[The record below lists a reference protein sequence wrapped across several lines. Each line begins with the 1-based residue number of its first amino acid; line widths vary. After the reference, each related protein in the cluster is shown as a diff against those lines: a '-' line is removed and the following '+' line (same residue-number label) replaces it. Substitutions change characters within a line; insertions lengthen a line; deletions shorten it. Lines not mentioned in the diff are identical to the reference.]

1 MLGCLPD
8 IFVRNTG
15 GKVQGTKD
23 MEKAINDIN
32 DNVTAIMKALKKASP
47 PLHHPHQAKTIAS
60 LLFGPSHALPR
71 VPFLSKHGAMPAKP
85 PLPKQEEW
93 SQEYNDKFLL
103 LNIIFDEGKVRDA
116 ITSRRG
122 TVLIVLNNPH
132 HLKKLKDEFT
142 AGARRWF
149 PAKLMKKNQDGHWEV
164 KYDAP
169 DGQGKVETLGVSS
182 LKKKGGAT
190 ITDASSL
197 KLWQPVSAKKSETLR
212 TNEGLLPMMEV
223 NFGLKKVRM
232 PPERPIL
239 LAPSHQC
246 GRKSGEGSSA

>member
-1 MLGCLPD
+1 M
-8 IFVRNTG
+8 
-15 GKVQGTKD
+15 QGTKD
-23 MEKAINDIN
+23 MEKAIN

-116 ITSRRG
+116 ITSRKG
-122 TVLIVLNNPH
+122 TVLIVLNNPT
-132 HLKKLKDEFT
+132 HLKKLKDDFT
-142 AGARRWF
+142 AGARHWF
-149 PAKLMKKNQDGHWEV
+149 PAKLVQKNEDGTWKV
-164 KYDAP
+164 SYDGS
-169 DGQGKVETLGVSS
+169 DGKEEILDVSS
-182 LKKKGGAT
+182 LQRTRGVK
-190 ITDASSL
+190 ITDASTL
-197 KLWQPVSAKKSETLR
+197 KLWQAVLAKKSDRLR
-212 TNEGLLPMMEV
+212 TNDGVLPMMDV
-223 NFGLKKVRM
+223 NFGLKKVRI
-232 PPERPIL
+232 PPERPVL

-246 GRKSGEGSSA
+246 G